1 MTNIL
6 FQFVSLF
13 GWLYVNFMLPY
24 CFLPF
29 PLLTWEKIAPA
40 LAASGYLMYKAWGGL
55 TAAVQ
60 VVKVTRCFL

>member
-1 MTNIL
+1 
-6 FQFVSLF
+6 
-13 GWLYVNFMLPY
+13 MLPY

-40 LAASGYLMYKAWGGL
+40 LAASGYFMYKAWGGL